1 MLSIH
6 SSMRY
11 PERILTF
18 AAILLSAGVSAN
30 AASPA
35 SDSVLYER
43 DVRPIFK
50 AHCFHCHGEAGEKK
64 GGLDL
69 RLKRLILQGGES
81 GPAIAAGQRDE
92 SRLFKLISS
101 GKMPPEDKVLSAEE
115 IATIGRW
122 IEQGARASRP
132 EPADLDPD
140 DYITDEER
148 SHWAFQP
155 IANPTPPAVKRSE
168 FVRSPID
175 AFLLRRLESEGLA
188 YSPRAD
194 KTALIR
200 RAYFDLIGLPPTP
213 EEVAA
218 FLADES
224 DGAWGRL
231 IDRLLASP
239 QYGERWAR
247 HWLDVAGYADSEGY
261 SAADP
266 ERKWAYKYR
275 DYVIKSLNDD
285 KPFDL
290 FIQEQLAGDEMVAAK
305 HASFK
310 SAILDP
316 DAVEKLTAT
325 GFLRM
330 APDGTASG
338 GVDRNLAANQAIADS
353 IQVTSSA
360 LLGLTLGCAQC
371 HDHRYDPISQVDY
384 FRFRAIFEPAWNW
397 KKWRTPNGRAITLY
411 TDADRAKAA
420 EIEAEAKKVDAE
432 RSRKIAYFIDR
443 TLEWKLEAMPEK
455 LRDPLRKAYK
465 TPAKERSAAQTQLL
479 KDNPSIRNITSGSLY
494 LYDREY
500 RVEIGKLRNERKQ
513 KLPQLL
519 AEARKRHPEAAIS
532 ESNLAQHDAKGAAE
546 LKRIDERIAYY
557 NGSMSE
563 KILKDLAAKAKA
575 VRATKP
581 EEQFIR
587 ALTEQPGQVPDTHL
601 FYRGLHE
608 NPRQAVEP
616 AELRILVSH
625 TQPDF
630 PVKDAKRRSSGR
642 RLAYARDLTDGDH
655 PLVARVLVNRVWAH
669 HFGRGIVGSLGD
681 FGALGEKPTHP
692 GLLDWL
698 ASDFM
703 ANGWKLKRLH
713 KLIMTSAAYRQ
724 SSRRSPALD
733 RVDPENRLL
742 ARMSVRRLDAEA
754 LRDSILAVSGKLN
767 VALHG
772 KPVPVKEDEVG
783 QIVIGVENKDGEGK
797 PGKDIP
803 MAGQEYRRSI
813 YVQARR
819 SRPLAS
825 LDTFDL
831 PAMTPN
837 CEERSASTVA
847 PQALMLMNSRFVS
860 EFVGHFANRVAKET
874 KGDNVDVRIN
884 RAWSLAYAAAPTNK
898 ELAAARGFVTEQ
910 ARYHAA
916 ANPKAGADASQSHA
930 LQVFCQALL
939 SANRFLYVD

>member
-1 MLSIH
+1 
-6 SSMRY
+6 MRFQ
-11 PERILTF
+11 ERI
-18 AAILLSAGVSAN
+18 ILLTGLLIPAGITASAT
-30 AASPA
+30 AAA
-35 SDSVLYER
+35 DTVLYER
-43 DVRPIFK
+43 DVRPIFD
-50 AHCFHCHGEAGEKK
+50 AHCFHCHGEAGVKK

-69 RLKRLILQGGES
+69 RLQRLVLQGGES
-81 GPAIAAGQRDE
+81 GSAITAGKRDE

-101 GKMPPEDKVLSAEE
+101 GKMPPEDKALSSEE

-122 IEQGARASRP
+122 IDQGARASRP
-132 EPADLDPD
+132 EPADLNPD
-140 DYITDEER
+140 DYITEEER

-155 IANPTPPAVKRSE
+155 IARPTPPSVKDSDR
-168 FVRSPID
+168 VRSPID
-175 AFLLRRLESEGLA
+175 AFLLRRLEGEGLSF
-188 YSPRAD
+188 SPQTD
-194 KTALIR
+194 KTTLAR
-200 RAYFDLIGLPPTP
+200 RAYFDLIGLPPSP
-213 EEVAA
+213 AEVEA

-285 KPFDL
+285 KPYDQ

-305 HASFK
+305 HDSFK

-360 LLGLTLGCAQC
+360 LLGLTLSCAQC

-384 FRFRAIFEPAWNW
+384 YRFRAIFEPAWNW
-397 KKWRTPNGRAITLY
+397 RKWRTPNSRAITLY

-420 EIEAEAKKVDAE
+420 EIEAEAKKIDAE
-432 RSRKIAYFIDR
+432 RSRKVAYFIDR

-455 LRDPLRKAYK
+455 LRKPLREAYK
-465 TPAKERSAAQTQLL
+465 TPAKERSEEQTQLL

-500 RVEIGKLRNERKQ
+500 RVEISKLRNERKQ
-513 KLPQLL
+513 KLAEFL
-519 AEARKRHPEAAIS
+519 ANARKKHSGVSIDEKSLVKFAPA
-532 ESNLAQHDAKGAAE
+532 GAAE
-546 LKRIDERIAYY
+546 LKRIDERIEYY

-587 ALTEQPGQVPDTHL
+587 ALTEQPGVLPETHL
-601 FYRGLHE
+601 FHRGSHE
-608 NPRQAVEP
+608 NPKQAVEP
-616 AELRILVSH
+616 AELRILVAH
-625 TQPDF
+625 RQTDF
-630 PVKDAKRRSSGR
+630 PPQDAKRRSSGR

-655 PLVARVLVNRVWAH
+655 PLMARVLVNRVWAH

-692 GLLDWL
+692 ELLDWL
-698 ASDFM
+698 ATDFL

-713 KLIMTSAAYRQ
+713 KLIMTSAAYQQASQRTTELN
-724 SSRRSPALD
+724 RI
-733 RVDPENRLL
+733 DPDNRLL
-742 ARMSVRRLDAEA
+742 ARMAVRRLDAEA

-767 VALHG
+767 TDLHG

-797 PGKDIP
+797 PGKEIP
-803 MAGQEYRRSI
+803 IGGQEYRRSI

-831 PAMTPN
+831 PAMAPN

-847 PQALMLMNSRFVS
+847 PQALMLMNSRFVA
-860 EFVGHFANRVAKET
+860 EFVGLFAERVADDT
-874 KGDNVDVRIN
+874 KGGDLDARIK
-884 RAWSLAYAAAPTNK
+884 RAWALAYATEPDAR
-898 ELAAARGFVTEQ
+898 ELAEARTFITEQ
-910 ARYHAA
+910 KESGVDETR
-916 ANPKAGADASQSHA
+916 A
-930 LQVFCQALL
+930 LQVFCQALF